1 MSQLINTVIVLIII
15 LIIWLVLRLL
25 FKKFVEPNKAFVY
38 GPSTVNS
45 QNAVNDLNK
54 LGYLA
59 TEKKSSGFD
68 SVLVDD
74 KRLSDKDVAEVYIE
88 EDQNRIE
95 YRNILLIDNSGST
108 SPNMDEYKNALKSF
122 ISSPFNGE
130 KNAIYT
136 FSETLTQR
144 CDFTDSISIL
154 NDAID
159 SIKPEGAT
167 ALNDSI
173 IAVADLIGAQEM
185 YVKRRDDGKSIF
197 FNIILFTD
205 GLDNFSKIANDKQYV
220 IDKLR
225 SRTLFAVCTKEA
237 DVDLLYELAKNP
249 KNVFIIGGTNNS
261 QNILGNAPLKDLNE
275 ALKKIRDEKLIGR
288 GTAAYVRMKDED
300 NEFKTKGFVNVLGEI
315 YSCGNDGEGGSI
327 FLGLCENPS
336 SAESKVFKG
345 ISIVSKNPKE
355 SFNVDSKDDFGI
367 AKNSLPI
374 SPTAMTAG
382 AWVVY
387 QENIVPEKRTK
398 PENLINAFPKV
409 AILSL
414 IIWSPIFLL
423 YWTLKFT
430 LDFNIFGWLGKEFDI
445 TITQILLFFIFWTII
460 STLFIDV
467 LKRNK
472 RFLIFNDAI
481 NNVIGTIALSKLIV
495 ALSIIGI
502 FLSVFIVF
510 PFSYAAFFTCV
521 LIAFSANLM
530 LSYGGERTWFINQQ
544 NPNLIP
550 TFKGNLNG
558 KRVSL
563 KFNYL
568 TTKDESFSENFE
580 IRSVANLNSFE
591 SLNSAISDPLSNNI
605 IDYLENCV
613 HITSIYKGFNFLSE
627 AKMLTALGSLSMKN
641 VIPIN
646 EVFNSPSQILL
657 KDEISV
663 LDKLIFTLALFKESS
678 HDIIYSTDY
687 NSFAFRTP
695 NKISDSNQYIFD
707 YDKKRY
713 YFFNYDEKLK
723 SFNLSDSSEAK
734 NKSWKNI

>member
-1 MSQLINTVIVLIII
+1 MSQLINTILVLIII

-25 FKKFVEPNKAFVY
+25 FRKFVEPNKAFVY
-38 GPSTVNS
+38 SPNTVNGPST
-45 QNAVNDLNK
+45 VNDLNK

-59 TEKKSSGFD
+59 AEKKSSGFE
-68 SVLVDD
+68 SVLIDD

-88 EDQNRIE
+88 EDQNKIE

-136 FSETLTQR
+136 FSDELTQR
-144 CDFTDSISIL
+144 CDFTDSQTIL

-159 SIKPEGAT
+159 SIKPEGLT

-185 YVKRRDDGKSIF
+185 YVKRREDGKSIF

-205 GLDNFSKIANDKQYV
+205 GLDNVSEAKDKEYV
-220 IDKLR
+220 IEKLR

-237 DVDLLYELAKNP
+237 DIMLLNELAKNP

-261 QNILGNAPLKDLNE
+261 QNNLGNTPLKDLNE

-336 SAESKVFKG
+336 NVESKVFKG
-345 ISIVSKNPKE
+345 ASIYSINSKE
-355 SFNVDSKDDFGI
+355 SFNVVSKDDFGI

-387 QENIVPEKRTK
+387 QENIIPEKRTK
-398 PENLINAFPKV
+398 PETLINAFPKV

-423 YWTLKFT
+423 YWILKFT
-430 LDFNIFGWLGKEFDI
+430 LDFNIFGWLGKELDI

-460 STLFIDV
+460 STVYIDV
-467 LKRNK
+467 LKRKK

-481 NNVIGTIALSKLIV
+481 NNVIGTNALSKLII
-495 ALSIIGI
+495 ALSIVGI
-502 FLSVFIVF
+502 FLSVFVIF

-521 LIAFSANLM
+521 LIAFAANLM

-544 NPNLIP
+544 NPNLIQ

-558 KRVSL
+558 KRVSI
-563 KFNYL
+563 KFDYM

-580 IRSVANLNSFE
+580 IRSIANLNSFE
-591 SLNSAISDPLSNNI
+591 SLNSSISDPLSNNI
-605 IDYLENCV
+605 IDYLENGV

-627 AKMLTALGSLSMKN
+627 AKMLTALGSLSMKS

-646 EVFNSPSQILL
+646 VVFNSPSQILL

-663 LDKLIFTLALFKESS
+663 LDKLIFTLALFKEAS
-678 HDIIYSTDY
+678 HDIIYSNDY

-695 NKISDSNQYIFD
+695 NKISDSNEFIFD
-707 YDKKRY
+707 YDSKRY
-713 YFFNYDEKLK
+713 YFFSYDEKLK

-734 NKSWKNI
+734 NKSWINI